1 MRVTRDQLAAHR
13 DDILTAATRLFRAR
27 GIEGV
32 SVAEIMNAA
41 GLTHGGF
48 YGHYRSKSDL
58 AAAACRSVLT
68 KSAERWRQRAEAAR
82 SAGQDP
88 ITAIV
93 SAYLSPSV
101 LDHPGRNCAIPSLG
115 IEIARDGGAPAAALG
130 EGVEGLLA
138 VLTELCPRPEPER
151 AAMAALS
158 TMAGGVLLA
167 RTLGNRDRAVAILA
181 AAGDAAIATLSGRPA
196 PP

>member
-1 MRVTRDQLAAHR
+1 MRVTRHQLAAHR
-13 DDILTAATRLFRAR
+13 DDILTAAGRLFRAR
-27 GIEGV
+27 GIESV
-32 SVAEIMNAA
+32 SVAEVMKAA

-68 KSAERWRQRAEAAR
+68 KSAQRWRERA
-82 SAGQDP
+82 AGQDP

-93 SAYLSPSV
+93 SAYLSASV
-101 LDHPGRNCAIPSLG
+101 LDQPGQHCAIPSLAS
-115 IEIARDGGAPAAALG
+115 EIARDGGAPAAALG
-130 EGVEGLLA
+130 EGVESLLA
-138 VLTELCPRPEPER
+138 ILTALSPRPEPER

-167 RTLGNRDRAVAILA
+167 RALGDRNRAVAILA
-181 AAGDAAIATLSGRPA
+181 AARDAAIATLSARPA